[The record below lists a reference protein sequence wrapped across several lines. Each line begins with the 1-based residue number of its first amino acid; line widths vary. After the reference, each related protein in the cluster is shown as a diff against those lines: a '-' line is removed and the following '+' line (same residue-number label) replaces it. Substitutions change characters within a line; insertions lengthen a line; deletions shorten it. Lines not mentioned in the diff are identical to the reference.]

1 MPKSRY
7 RFNPDTLHYEKI
19 ELSIKERIIQ
29 ALPRI
34 FAVMIITTFIIFL
47 LSDFIDTPQEMRL
60 KRENEQLKIHYEL
73 LNKRMSQAENALNDI
88 QRRDENIYRIIF
100 ESEPFAYDRA
110 PGIGGIDKYK
120 NIDLNLIA
128 ETSEKLD
135 ALSTRMV
142 VQSKSYDEIIE
153 LARSKK
159 RFFKSV
165 PAISPISDRN
175 LKHFASGFGYRIHPI
190 YKTRKMHTG
199 IDLSAPRGAAVYAT
213 GDGKVVKAGKS
224 TGGYGNMIIID
235 HGFGYKSLYAHL
247 HTVGVS
253 KGQEIKRGEK
263 IGTVGNTGRSIA
275 PHLHYEVRFHDK
287 PVDPVN
293 YYFNDLTPEEYEQM
307 INISL
312 NSGQSFD

>member
-1 MPKSRY
+1 MSKSRY

-19 ELSIKERIIQ
+19 ELTIKERIVQ
-29 ALPRI
+29 ALPRV

-47 LSDFIDTPQEMRL
+47 LSDFIDTPQEVRL
-60 KRENEQLKIHYEL
+60 KNENEQLKIHYEML
-73 LNKRMSQAENALNDI
+73 SKRMNQAEKALDDI

-100 ESEPFAYDRA
+100 ESEPFAYDRT
-110 PGIGGIDKYK
+110 PGTGGVDKYK

-135 ALSTRMV
+135 GLTLRMV
-142 VQSKSYDEIIE
+142 AQSKSYDQVID

-159 RFFKSV
+159 KFFKSV

-213 GDGKVVKAGKS
+213 GDGEVVKAGKS

-235 HGFGYKSLYAHL
+235 HGFGYKTLYAHL
-247 HTVGVS
+247 HTVDVS
-253 KGQEIKRGEK
+253 KGKTIKRGEK

-293 YYFNDLTPEEYEQM
+293 YYFNDLSPEEYEQM

>member
-7 RFNPDTLHYEKI
+7 RFNPETLHYEKI
-19 ELSIKERIIQ
+19 ELSIKERIVR

-47 LSDFIDTPQEMRL
+47 FSDFIDTPQEMRL
-60 KRENEQLKIHYEL
+60 KNENDQLKIHYEML
-73 LNKRMSQAENALNDI
+73 SKRMNQAEKALDDI

-100 ESEPFAYDRA
+100 ESEPFAYDRT
-110 PGIGGIDKYK
+110 PGTGGIDKYK

-135 ALSTRMV
+135 DLTLRMV
-142 VQSKSYDEIIE
+142 AQSKSYDQIIE
-153 LARSKK
+153 LARRKK
-159 RFFKSV
+159 KFFKSV
-165 PAISPISDRN
+165 PGISPISDRN

-199 IDLSAPRGAAVYAT
+199 IDLSAPRGTAVYAA

-247 HTVGVS
+247 FKVEVK
-253 KGQEIKRGEK
+253 KGQEIKRGER
-263 IGTVGNTGRSIA
+263 IGAVGSTGRSIA